1 MNCKYH
7 PHQEAQA
14 ICVKCKN
21 PICSECTIKVND
33 KTACRQ
39 CLEENLSFNPVSAL
53 PASLPRKTFPEK
65 FLFLCYSL
73 IPGAAH
79 MDLGLFRRGLQLMI
93 ITFGGIALINFI
105 GLDFLI
111 PFIILPAWF
120 FSFFESH
127 HLRRQAEKGQA
138 IVDQDLFNH
147 QMFDYTP
154 QLKNPRLIGYTI
166 IVIGILGLL
175 RHVDRYSFLPRL
187 IGNWDYY
194 NLLRGSFIPFLLILG
209 GIYLIVKAARTQPS
223 NLKSELEE
231 LSENQD
237 NPGQAKQV

>member
-21 PICSECTIKVND
+21 PICLECTINVND
-33 KTACRQ
+33 KIACRQ
-39 CLEENLSFNPVSAL
+39 CLEENLRFNQVSAQ
-53 PASLPRKTFPEK
+53 PTSLPRKTFLEK

-79 MDLGLFRRGLQLMI
+79 MHLGLFRRGLQLMI

-111 PFIILPAWF
+111 PFIVVPAWF

-127 HLRRQAEKGQA
+127 HLRRQVEKGQTIA
-138 IVDQDLFNH
+138 DRDLFDT

-154 QLKNPRLIGYTI
+154 LLKNPRAIGYTI
-166 IVIGILGLL
+166 IVIGILSLL
-175 RHVDRYSFLPRL
+175 RHIDRYSFLPRL

-194 NLLRGSFIPFLLILG
+194 NFLRGSFIPFLLILG
-209 GIYLIVKAARTQPS
+209 GIYLIMKATRTQPS
-223 NLKSELEE
+223 KVKSEMTEM
-231 LSENQD
+231 SD
-237 NPGQAKQV
+237 D

>member
-1 MNCKYH
+1 MNCNYH

-21 PICSECTIKVND
+21 PICLECTVKIND

-39 CLEENLSFNPVSAL
+39 CLEENLSSNQVSAL
-53 PASLPRKTFPEK
+53 PTSLPRKTFLEK
-65 FLFLCYSL
+65 LLFLCFSL

-79 MDLGLFRRGLQLMI
+79 MHQGLFRRGLQLMI

-111 PFIILPAWF
+111 PFIVIPAWF

-127 HLRRQAEKGQA
+127 HLRRQVEKGQT

-154 QLKNPRLIGYTI
+154 LLKNPRAIGYTI
-166 IVIGILGLL
+166 IVIGILSLL
-175 RHVDRYSFLPRL
+175 RQIDRYSFLPRL

-194 NLLRGSFIPFLLILG
+194 NFLRASFIPFLLILG
-209 GIYLIVKAARTQPS
+209 GIYLIIKATRTQPTKG
-223 NLKSELEE
+223 KSEIA
-231 LSENQD
+231 END
-237 NPGQAKQV
+237 

>member
-7 PHQEAQA
+7 PEQEAQS

-21 PICSECTIKVND
+21 PICSECAVKVGD

-39 CLEENLSFNPVSAL
+39 CLKEDHSFNLLPTAL
-53 PASLPRKTFPEK
+53 PTNAPRKTILEK

-79 MDLGLFRRGLQLMI
+79 MHLGLFRRGLQLMI

-105 GLDFLI
+105 GLDFLV
-111 PFIILPAWF
+111 PFIVIPVWF

-127 HLRRQAEKGQA
+127 HLRRQVEKGQT
-138 IVDQDLFNH
+138 ISDQDLFDR
-147 QMFDYTP
+147 QLFDYTP
-154 QLKNPRLIGYTI
+154 LLKNRRLIGSTI
-166 IVIGILGLL
+166 IVIGLL
-175 RHVDRYSFLPRL
+175 SLMRQIDRYSFFPRL

-194 NLLRGSFIPFLLILG
+194 YFLRGSFIPLCLILG
-209 GIYLIVKAARTQPS
+209 GIYTIIKAQQSKPS
-223 NLKSELEE
+223 EEISPKPTISEV
-231 LSENQD
+231 SENE
-237 NPGQAKQV
+237 